1 MVQSRAVLLISC
13 LATLLFVAL
22 AERAMHPEGALLL
35 TDFVEVEQD
44 NVDGS
49 SRSLAQDVPVE
60 ALDFSET
67 AILVTSAHRRVFAS
81 YCSGP
86 LGGGPE
92 RLTPALFKEQ
102 APHYFSVPGGFCVG
116 SRLSIDI
123 ENPQGRPEVGNVY
136 VGEADAL
143 GPAFRWRRFFGVDLV
158 IIAAGIALISS
169 AFALATL
176 PLAPNRR
183 LVIVFSAWMV
193 SCFAAN
199 VRFLG
204 PYADLSDAWV
214 ERIGTLLLVSG
225 AAIGL
230 IYAREWAVA
239 LNRDAEV
246 KRLPLSGLVLVFV
259 LFSVIKIATFGL
271 SPARIDQIT
280 SLSLIAVA
288 AGTVI
293 YLLRPTVRQNS
304 LQLGLLGCAVVLIAV
319 DGLRL
324 FAEATPSLSVV
335 KPTVQY
341 TAFVPNF
348 LSLAFLCY
356 VMAENRWVERRLS
369 FTNAQLHRELRAREE
384 EVKTVYAEREA
395 QAKEASIL
403 RERQRIMED
412 IHDGF
417 GGRLLAL
424 YLQAQ
429 EGSLSSKSMANGL
442 QDSLQDLR
450 LIVDSMDTADGD
462 LELALGALRGRVEPE
477 LAVAGIALDWSVDLG
492 DHDHGFGPREVLALY
507 RIIQEAV
514 TNAIRHAQAERVS
527 IEITATHTD
536 EMSLRIAD
544 DGVGFAE
551 LPKNGRG
558 LQNIRN
564 RVTGLDGTVEIS
576 GEQGLE
582 LKIRLPFK
590 R

>member
-1 MVQSRAVLLISC
+1 VVGPRAILLMSC

-35 TDFVEVEQD
+35 NELLELEKGY
-44 NVDGS
+44 VDGP

-60 ALDFSET
+60 ALDFSDT
-67 AILVTSAHRRVFAS
+67 AILVTSARRRVFAS

-102 APHYFSVPGGFCVG
+102 APHYFGVPGGFCVG

-123 ENPQGRPEVGNVY
+123 ENPRGRPDVGSIY

-143 GPAFRWRRFFGVDLV
+143 GTAFRWRRFFGVDLV

-169 AFALATL
+169 AFALASL
-176 PLAPNRR
+176 PLAINRR
-183 LVIVFSAWMV
+183 LVIVFSVWMV

-204 PYADLSDAWV
+204 PYADLSDLWV
-214 ERIGTLLLVSG
+214 ERIGTLLLLGG
-225 AAIGL
+225 AATGL
-230 IYAREWAVA
+230 IYTREWAAA
-239 LNRDAEV
+239 LNREAETA
-246 KRLPLSGLVLVFV
+246 KLPSGSLAAAFV
-259 LFSVIKIATFGL
+259 LFSAINIANLGL
-271 SPARIDQIT
+271 SSERIDQLT
-280 SLSLIAVA
+280 AFCLIAA
-288 AGTVI
+288 AVGTII

-304 LQLGLLGCAVVLIAV
+304 LQIGLLGCAVALVAV
-319 DGLRL
+319 DGADR
-324 FAEATPSLSVV
+324 FMEATPGLGIPDPS
-335 KPTVQY
+335 VQY
-341 TAFVPNF
+341 TAFIPNV
-348 LSLAFLCY
+348 LSLAFLAY
-356 VMAENRWVERRLS
+356 VMAENRWVEKRLS
-369 FTNAQLHRELRAREE
+369 FTNLQLHRELKARED

-429 EGSLSSKSMANGL
+429 QGALSSKSMANGL

-477 LAVAGIALDWSVDLG
+477 LAVAGISLNWSVDLG
-492 DHDHGFGPREVLALY
+492 DQDHGFGPREVLALF
-507 RIIQEAV
+507 RIIQEGV
-514 TNAIRHAQAERVS
+514 TNAIRHAQAEQVS
-527 IEITATHTD
+527 ITVTATYTD
-536 EMSLRIAD
+536 EISVRIAD
-544 DGVGFAE
+544 DGIGLEA

-564 RVTGLDGTVEIS
+564 RVTGIGGSVELAS
-576 GEQGLE
+576 KQGLE
-582 LKIRLPFK
+582 LNILLPF
-590 R
+590 RR